1 MLTCYHRFV
10 YAYNMARITNHK
22 RITATDI
29 AVDSDIAIPKLDI
42 YIGYTEELLKL
53 CARIA
58 ELPSLQADTL
68 GLRLSVASMFVIS

>member
-1 MLTCYHRFV
+1 
-10 YAYNMARITNHK
+10 MARISNFNFVTS
-22 RITATDI
+22 TDI
-29 AVDSDIAIPKLDI
+29 SVDGDIGIPKLDI

-68 GLRLSVASMFVIS
+68 ALRLSVASMFVSLCDHKI